1 MSSTQE
7 VSVQNGKFL
16 RRTRNAIA
24 GLGIVAGS
32 WIFTAPAALA
42 DEGKGGRGGG
52 TGASGAAQA
61 DQIVEFVT
69 SFLGPI
75 LTLAI
80 GIIAIKFLVQ
90 REMTKFFQ
98 FAAIAVLVGVLFF
111 TPGLIKNIG
120 KWIGGVFEDFFPQSG
135 FIFFG

>member
-1 MSSTQE
+1 MSSIQE
-7 VSVQNGKFL
+7 VNAQNGKLL
-16 RRTRNAIA
+16 RRTRNAVA
-24 GLGIVAGS
+24 SLGIAAGS
-32 WIFTAPAALA
+32 LILTAPLALA
-42 DEGKGGRGGG
+42 DEGKGG
-52 TGASGAAQA
+52 SGAAA
-61 DQIVEFVT
+61 DASQKASTLVQFITNFV
-69 SFLGPI
+69 GPI

-111 TPGLIKNIG
+111 TPDLIQNLA
-120 KWIGGVFEDFFPQSG
+120 KWFGNAFKGFFPQSG